1 MDNHSRDRSFVPA
14 LGRSRVRSLRD
25 ARPDPPSLVAAVH
38 APAPEHAPGPGA
50 NPKRI
55 LTRPSQTTDKRA
67 LA

>member
-1 MDNHSRDRSFVPA
+1 MAP
-14 LGRSRVRSLRD
+14 D
-25 ARPDPPSLVAAVH
+25 ARPDPPSFVAAVH